1 MAHPPIFRIR
11 IFPQVADTSSP
22 VTMER
27 KVGNLGF
34 KKILFC
40 CRNFRVTEST
50 QARPHATI
58 TSLISELSLLRSS
71 FKPSEHVL
79 SVYPCGLFKMGIQH
93 KDKEQGNKEKLTEYD
108 ASAGPYATPLG
119 TLYPLRARLRFR
131 VFLRRPYA
139 PAPVHFPGASRNKD
153 PAR

>member
-1 MAHPPIFRIR
+1 M
-11 IFPQVADTSSP
+11 
-22 VTMER
+22 
-27 KVGNLGF
+27 
-34 KKILFC
+34 
-40 CRNFRVTEST
+40 TESA

-58 TSLISELSLLRSS
+58 ASLSDLSLLRSS

-79 SVYPCGLFKMGIQH
+79 SVYPRGLFKMGIQH

-108 ASAGPYATPLG
+108 ASAGPYAPLG
-119 TLYPLRARLRFR
+119 TLSPLRARLRFC

-139 PAPVHFPGASRNKD
+139 AAPVHFPGASRNKD